1 MFLDLFLLFLLL
13 FLLLL
18 LQIQTLPK
26 QGLCLVEIPTRHV
39 HRGPVIPTGQRVGM
53 RRAEFLVIGLGQ
65 ALQEGLGL
73 VMAAGFVQQPGQ
85 MRRDFQRVGV
95 QGTQEVGAL
104 LDTLLVQTLGLV
116 VLFFFKVV
124 VQGHVVEFGKE
135 GRVGVV
141 TATKGASQ
149 WFHH

>member
-1 MFLDLFLLFLLL
+1 MFLHLFLLFLFLL
-13 FLLLL
+13 FL

-26 QGLCLVEIPTRHV
+26 QGLCLVKIPTRHV

-104 LDTLLVQTLGLV
+104 LDTLLVQALGLV
-116 VLFFFKVV
+116 VLFFLEVV

-135 GRVGVV
+135 GGVGVV
-141 TATKGASQ
+141 TAKGASQ